1 MSKLFHG
8 LTKMQTKQLAYKF
21 AKNKNIKIPQNW
33 IRDEAAGEDWL
44 KGFRKRKAG
53 ITLRQPEPTS
63 LARAAEFNR
72 QNVENLFHNLREVYT
87 RGNNICPHNIFNLD
101 ETGISTVQK
110 PRQVFAQDGTKQ
122 VGRITSGERG
132 ENVTMC
138 ACVNATGNAL
148 PPAFVF
154 PRVHFK
160 AHMLKGAPTG
170 SLGLSCSSGWM
181 NSDVFPEVLKHFID
195 HMAVSEQNPG
205 LLILDNHSS
214 HIGLEVINVAQKN
227 GLTILTFPPHCSHR
241 MQPLDVCIFGP
252 FKRFYNKFAD
262 AWMTSHPGQSISIY
276 DVAELA
282 GAAFNKA
289 FCMENIISAFKSIGI
304 FPFNPNIFTDD
315 MFLPA
320 EVTDVPIAPN
330 PTPDQEEAVMDP
342 ENTITE
348 AHSLTFADEKALC
361 TIMPHPKVSVKRF
374 KQKSRQLKFS
384 IITDKEAKL
393 RRFPHIAEESSESED
408 LLL

>member
-1 MSKLFHG
+1 
-8 LTKMQTKQLAYKF
+8 
-21 AKNKNIKIPQNW
+21 
-33 IRDEAAGEDWL
+33 
-44 KGFRKRKAG
+44 
-53 ITLRQPEPTS
+53 
-63 LARAAEFNR
+63 
-72 QNVENLFHNLREVYT
+72 
-87 RGNNICPHNIFNLD
+87 
-101 ETGISTVQK
+101 
-110 PRQVFAQDGTKQ
+110 
-122 VGRITSGERG
+122 
-132 ENVTMC
+132 MC

-170 SLGLSCSSGWM
+170 ILGLSCSSGWM
-181 NSDVFPEVLKHFID
+181 NSDVFPEVLKHFIGP
-195 HMAVSEQNPG
+195 MAVSKQNPG

-227 GLTILTFPPHCSHR
+227 GLTILTFPPHCSHK
-241 MQPLDVCIFGP
+241 MQPLDVCVLGP

-262 AWMTSHPGQSISIY
+262 AWMTSHQGQLITIY

-289 FCMENIISAFKSIGI
+289 FCMKNIISAFKSTGI

-330 PTPDQEEAVMDP
+330 PTPNQEEAVMDP
-342 ENTITE
+342 ENTITK
-348 AHSLTFADEKALC
+348 AHSLIFANEKPFY
-361 TIMPHPKVSVKRF
+361 TIIPQPKVSVKRF
-374 KQKSRQLKFS
+374 KQKSRQLKSS
-384 IITDKEAKL
+384 IITDKKAKL
-393 RRFPHIAEESSESED
+393 RRFPHIAKVSSESED
-408 LLL
+408 LSLSSDCDDDLISLSSSSEDAESVGITPLNVSVGNFVVAKVYSCAIFSKNFIANWTRC